1 MLINQLMDD
10 LKQAMKD
17 KDTVRKNTVTM
28 LRAAIKQ
35 VEVDE
40 RRTLSDED
48 IYAIMQKQVREK
60 TKAIKE
66 FEAGHRDD
74 LILEAE
80 TEIAI
85 LQSYL
90 PEQMGE
96 AEISRIIDEVIAEH
110 GKQIGPVMK
119 TLKEKLAG
127 KADMAQVNRLVRE
140 KL

>member
-1 MLINQLMDD
+1 MLINQLMED
-10 LKQAMKD
+10 LKQAMKA
-17 KDTVRKNTVTM
+17 KDTVRKNTITM

-35 VEVDE
+35 IEVDE
-40 RRTLSDED
+40 RRSLSDED

-74 LILEAE
+74 LIEEANA
-80 TEIAI
+80 EIDI
-85 LQSYL
+85 LKGYL
-90 PEQMGE
+90 PAQMSE
-96 AEISRIIDEVIAEH
+96 SEILEVIDTVIAEY

-119 TLKEKLAG
+119 ALKDKLAG
-127 KADMAQVNRLVRE
+127 KADMAQVNRLVKE

>member
-1 MLINQLMDD
+1 MLIEQFMDD
-10 LKQAMKD
+10 LKQAMKA
-17 KDTVRKNTVTM
+17 KDTVRKNTLTM

-48 IYAIMQKQVREK
+48 IFSIMQKQVREK

-66 FEAGHRDD
+66 FEAGKRDD
-74 LILEAE
+74 LIEEAKA
-80 TEIAI
+80 EIAI

-90 PEQMGE
+90 PAQMSE
-96 AEISRIIDEVIAEH
+96 AEIATVVDQVIAEY

-119 TLKEKLAG
+119 ALKEKLAG
-127 KADMAQVNRLVRE
+127 KADMAQVNRLVKE